1 MNITFSDIA
10 NSSILVFSSAM
21 GWALIKLF
29 EYFLKKKNE
38 KIAELTE
45 TVSRNSEYIDR
56 LNIENN
62 NLRIECYEVKSKND
76 SLNQVNAS
84 LARRLEESR
93 KDRIP
98 PAKTTVKIKP
108 NSIPAQD

>member
-1 MNITFSDIA
+1 MNITFSDIV
-10 NSSILVFSSAM
+10 NSSTLVFSSAM

-45 TVSRNSEYIDR
+45 TVGRNSGYIDS
-56 LNIENN
+56 LNRENN
-62 NLRIECYEVKSKND
+62 DLRIECYEVKSKND
-76 SLNQVNAS
+76 TLNRVNDT
-84 LARRLEESR
+84 LKRQLEESR
-93 KDRIP
+93 KDRVP
-98 PAKTTVKIKP
+98 PVKTTVKIKP